1 MILLLI
7 ESRSI
12 RRGIARNHPA
22 QKMTVKMRT
31 MKEQIPLVIAGD
43 GGIVKRTNVKIG
55 NLKNQDIVPV
65 IQTGHV
71 RKDAKKVIKS
81 TNIVWTRNDMGR
93 KGSRIEIARDHEN
106 MTSILILPRVVEIVA
121 AVAVVVT
128 AIWMAVMLE
137 EASLQERR

>member
-1 MILLLI
+1 
-7 ESRSI
+7 
-12 RRGIARNHPA
+12 
-22 QKMTVKMRT
+22 MTVKMRT